1 MMTSRYARAAMLLV
15 PMLLMLTAQRGDAR
29 RPAVGEMAPHY
40 TLKTFDGRTVTSEEL
55 RGKVV
60 ILNYWATWCAP
71 CRQELPL
78 LDTYY
83 RVQERH
89 GLRVFAAT
97 TEDSV
102 PAYRLKP
109 LFAAMRMVAVKR
121 MGGSYADV
129 TALPTNYVIDRSGRI
144 RYAKAGAF
152 TLETLNEVVVPLLKE
167 PAPEGTSATE

>member
-1 MMTSRYARAAMLLV
+1 MAIRYSRAAMLLA
-15 PMLLMLTAQRGDAR
+15 PMLAVLAAQRGDAR
-29 RPAVGEMAPHY
+29 RPALGDMAPAF
-40 TLKTFDGRTVTSEEL
+40 TLKTFDGRTVKSQEL

-78 LDTYY
+78 LDTYFKL
-83 RVQERH
+83 QERH

-109 LFAAMRMVAVKR
+109 LFAKMSMVPVKR
-121 MGGSYADV
+121 MAGAYAQV
-129 TALPTNYVIDRSGRI
+129 EALPMNYIIDRQGRI
-144 RYAKAGAF
+144 RYAKAAAF
-152 TLETLNEVVVPLLKE
+152 TLDTLNEEVVPLLKE
-167 PAPEGTSATE
+167 PAPEGTSATD

>member
-1 MMTSRYARAAMLLV
+1 MTIRWSRAAMLLV
-15 PMLLMLTAQRGDAR
+15 PLLVVLTAQRGDAR
-29 RPAVGEMAPHY
+29 RPALGEMAPAY
-40 TLKTFDGRTVTSEEL
+40 TLKTFDGRTVTSDQL

-71 CRQELPL
+71 CREELPL

-83 RVQERH
+83 RLQERH

-109 LFAAMRMVAVKR
+109 LFAAMHIVAVKR
-121 MGGSYADV
+121 MVGSYADID
-129 TALPTNYVIDRSGRI
+129 ALPTNYVIDRNGRI
-144 RYAKAGAF
+144 RYARAGAF
-152 TLETLNEVVVPLLKE
+152 TLDTLNEVVVPLLNE
-167 PAPEGTSATE
+167 PAPDGTSATE